1 MTYSGTASP
10 ALRHSLT
17 TRRHPAARSARFSG
31 FTTGKAVTAALF
43 AAGLVSS
50 EAHAQSSVTLYGL
63 IDASLIYTNSAQ
75 GHAAVQAASGSVTG
89 SHWGMLGR
97 EDLGG
102 GNQAIFELENGFS
115 ITNGTARQGGR
126 EFGYQAYTGLSSN
139 RLGTVTLGRQYDSVV
154 DYLAPLSFT
163 GRHPGGNNLSAHP
176 YDNDNLNNSFR
187 VDNSLKYASAPYAGL
202 KFGALYGF
210 SNEAGGFEDNRLYSF
225 GASYDTGPLSFAAGY
240 LQANNAGDNSN
251 TDGALTLTDRTFITA
266 LQRTYGAGV
275 TYSID
280 AARLGLVWTRTQ
292 LGGLMTINGANS
304 LGLKQ
309 NDQGAS
315 FDNFEANV
323 NYLLTP
329 SVNLA
334 GAYTYTDGALSTGSG
349 EHHPKWHEVSV
360 QMDYLLSKRT
370 DVYVQASYQHI
381 AGDGS
386 GLTADISGQSPSST
400 SEQVVVAAGL
410 RRRF

>member
-1 MTYSGTASP
+1 MTYPGTASRAVLLP
-10 ALRHSLT
+10 LTKHRH
-17 TRRHPAARSARFSG
+17 RAAHSSHSSRFRPG
-31 FTTGKAVTAALF
+31 IAVTAALF
-43 AAGLVSS
+43 AAGLASG

-63 IDASLIYTNSAQ
+63 IDASLVYTNSAQ
-75 GHAAVQAASGSVTG
+75 GHAAVQASSGSVTG

-102 GNQAIFELENGFS
+102 GSQAIFEIENGFS
-115 ITNGTARQGGR
+115 IVNGTTRQGGR
-126 EFGYQAYTGLSSN
+126 EFGYQAYAGLSDN
-139 RLGTVTLGRQYDSVV
+139 RLGAITLGRQYDSVV

-187 VDNSLKYASAPYAGL
+187 VDNAVKYTSAPYAGL

-210 SNEAGGFEDNRLYSF
+210 SNEAGGFDDNRLYSL

-240 LQANNAGDNSN
+240 LQANNAGSSN

-280 AARLGLVWTRTQ
+280 AVRLGFVWTRTQ
-292 LGGLMTINGANS
+292 LGGLETINGSNS

-309 NDQGAS
+309 NGQGAS
-315 FDNFEANV
+315 FNNFEVNA

-329 SVNLA
+329 SVNLS
-334 GAYTYTDGALSTGSG
+334 GAYTYTDGTLSTGSG
-349 EHHPKWHEVSV
+349 EHRPKWHDVSV
-360 QMDYLLSKRT
+360 EMDYLLSKRT
-370 DVYVQASYQHI
+370 DIYVQASYQHI

-386 GLTADISGQSPSST
+386 GLSADISGQSPSST
-400 SEQVVVAAGL
+400 NEQVVVAAGL
-410 RRRF
+410 RHRF